1 MSDLVQQSACPQVF
15 ALAPSRLQDAIPSS
29 PSLPG
34 GWDLHIKAA
43 DGDLKFVLPLLR
55 GALPGAVCAPCGSS
69 SACDEE
75 ASTWKGHLRPPPP
88 TLPSCLSGLARPA
101 QVGGRGPSPRSL
113 RRALVPGVAGRV
125 GLAQRTLR
133 SRRIGNSRSSKRQRG
148 LGAAPPCHPDV
159 PLSPRLPTGWA
170 DSGSV
175 RGRG

>member
-1 MSDLVQQSACPQVF
+1 MAGLSFLSDLVQQSACPQVF
-15 ALAPSRLQDAIPSS
+15 ALDPSRLQDAIPSS

-34 GWDLHIKAA
+34 GRDLHIKAA

-55 GALPGAVCAPCGSS
+55 GAVPGAVCAPCGSS

-113 RRALVPGVAGRV
+113 RRALVPGGGRK
-125 GLAQRTLR
+125 GRLG
-133 SRRIGNSRSSKRQRG
+133 SENSQESQNWKQQQQQETEGTGSG
-148 LGAAPPCHPDV
+148 PSLPP
-159 PLSPRLPTGWA
+159 
-170 DSGSV
+170 
-175 RGRG
+175 